1 MSNQFSVK
9 YWPAVVIMTGS
20 VLPAAAFYELAR
32 AMPCLCDVVVH
43 SAGIVAVVLRQFC
56 RVVGIE
62 VPLSTCLWDGLKAFE
77 VLLQIGEAVRP
88 LICVA
93 II

>member
-1 MSNQFSVK
+1 MSNPFSVK

-32 AMPCLCDVVVH
+32 TMPGLWDVVVR
-43 SAGIVAVVLRQFC
+43 SVGIVAVVLRQFC
-56 RVVGIE
+56 PLAGIE
-62 VPLSTCLWDGLKAFE
+62 APLCTCIWGSLKAFE
-77 VLLQIGEAVRP
+77 VLLQIGEAVSP
-88 LICVA
+88 LICAA